1 MQDVAKAIL
10 LERGNLVLQ
19 LRDNIPSIETPGMW
33 SLFGGLIEENEDPQE
48 AMLREI
54 EGELCIKVKDICF
67 LWDCI
72 YSRNDG
78 EKVLH
83 KIYEAD
89 ITPLWGKHRLMEGQA
104 ADSFHYDQLKT
115 LRIPPF
121 IQKVL
126 ARRQQEKVS
135 E

>member
-10 LERGNLVLQ
+10 LERDNLVLQ
-19 LRDNIPSIETPGMW
+19 LRDNKPSIETPGMW
-33 SLFGGLIEENEDPQE
+33 SLFGGLIEQNEDPKY

-54 EGELCIKVKDICF
+54 EEELCIKVKDICF

-72 YSRNDG
+72 YCREDG
-78 EKVLH
+78 KKVLH

-89 ITPLWGKHRLMEGQA
+89 ITSLWGKHRLMEGQSA
-104 ADSFHYDQLKT
+104 KSFKFDQLKT

-121 IQKVL
+121 VREVLSRHQRQKIT
-126 ARRQQEKVS
+126 
-135 E
+135 

>member
-33 SLFGGLIEENEDPQE
+33 SLFGGMIEKNEDPQE

-54 EGELCIKVKDICF
+54 EEELCIKVKEIFF

-72 YSRNDG
+72 YSRKDG
-78 EKVLH
+78 KKVLH

-89 ITPLWGKHRLMEGQA
+89 ITFLWGKHRLMEGQA
-104 ADSFHYDQLKT
+104 TDSFHYDQLKT
-115 LRIPPF
+115 LSIPPF

-126 ARRQQEKVS
+126 SRRQLERVS
-135 E
+135 

>member
-1 MQDVAKAIL
+1 MQNVAKAIL

-19 LRDNIPSIETPGMW
+19 LRDNIPNIETPGMW
-33 SLFGGLIEENEDPQE
+33 SLFGGVIKKNEDPQE

-54 EGELCIKVKDICF
+54 EEELCIKVKDIHF

-72 YSRNDG
+72 YCREDG
-78 EKVLH
+78 KQVLH

-89 ITPLWGKHRLMEGQA
+89 ITSLWGKQQLMEGQA
-104 ADSFHYDQLKT
+104 TDSFNYDQLET

-121 IQKVL
+121 IQEVL
-126 ARRQQEKVS
+126 ARHQRES
-135 E
+135 F

>member
-1 MQDVAKAIL
+1 MQNVAKAIL

-19 LRDNIPSIETPGMW
+19 LRDNIPNIETPGMW
-33 SLFGGLIEENEDPQE
+33 SLFGGVIEKNEDPQD

-54 EGELCIKVKDICF
+54 KEELCIKVKDISF

-72 YSRNDG
+72 YCRENG
-78 EKVLH
+78 EEVLH
-83 KIYEAD
+83 KIYEAN
-89 ITPLWGKHRLMEGQA
+89 ITSLWGKHRLMEGQVA
-104 ADSFHYDQLKT
+104 ESFKYDQLKT

-126 ARRQQEKVS
+126 ARRQPERNS
-135 E
+135 

>member
-1 MQDVAKAIL
+1 MKDVAKAIL
-10 LERGNLVLQ
+10 LERGKLVLQ

-33 SLFGGLIEENEDPQE
+33 SLFGGMIEKNEDPQD

-54 EGELCIKVKDICF
+54 EEELCIKVKDICF

-72 YSRNDG
+72 YSREDG
-78 EKVLH
+78 KKVLH

-89 ITPLWGKHRLMEGQA
+89 ITSLWGKHRLMEGQA
-104 ADSFHYDQLKT
+104 TDSFHYDQLKA
-115 LRIPPF
+115 LSIPPF

-126 ARRQQEKVS
+126 ARRQLERVS
-135 E
+135 

>member
-1 MQDVAKAIL
+1 MQNVAKAIL

-19 LRDNIPSIETPGMW
+19 LRDNIPNIETPAMW
-33 SLFGGLIEENEDPQE
+33 SLFGGVIEKNEDPQD

-54 EGELCIKVKDICF
+54 KEELCIKVKDISF

-72 YSRNDG
+72 YCRENG
-78 EKVLH
+78 EEVLH
-83 KIYEAD
+83 KIYEAN
-89 ITPLWGKHRLMEGQA
+89 ITSLWGKHRLMEGQVA
-104 ADSFHYDQLKT
+104 ESFKYDQLKT

-126 ARRQQEKVS
+126 ARRQLERNS
-135 E
+135 